1 MSEGYIYILSNPTFK
16 ELYKV
21 GKTSRDPYERAE
33 ELSSATGIP
42 TPFKVE
48 YCIYVSD
55 CDEMEEKIH
64 DVLEKRG
71 FRVSE
76 NREFFKASIKQIK
89 RVIFKVKK
97 LNP

>member
-42 TPFKVE
+42 TPFKE
-48 YCIYVSD
+48 
-55 CDEMEEKIH
+55 
-64 DVLEKRG
+64 LW
-71 FRVSE
+71 
-76 NREFFKASIKQIK
+76 
-89 RVIFKVKK
+89 K
-97 LNP
+97 LSLKTT